1 MRELRIF
8 SNCSHIHT
16 VLPSLFMIKFEIAK
30 TTVRKKKNTSKLL
43 REKLKKEPHTIKMKE
58 FFTGVFPPLSHHRY
72 HEKVR
77 VSIYQF
83 FDV

>member
-1 MRELRIF
+1 MITN
-8 SNCSHIHT
+8 NCWFHIHT
-16 VLPSLFMIKFEIAK
+16 VFTLFLFMIKFEIAK